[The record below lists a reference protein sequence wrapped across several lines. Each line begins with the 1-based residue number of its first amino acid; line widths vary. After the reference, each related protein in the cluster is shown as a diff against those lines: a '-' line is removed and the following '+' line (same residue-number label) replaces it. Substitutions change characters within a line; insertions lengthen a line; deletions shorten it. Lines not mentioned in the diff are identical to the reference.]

1 MMERVAEQEQLAQ
14 RPASFSYDRENPNA
28 KQENANA
35 ERANRAERRAAAKA
49 PASPVSPQAAKAAED
64 AGVTKPA
71 SGDLKPEQK
80 A

>member
-14 RPASFSYDRENPNA
+14 RPASFSYDRENPDA
-28 KQENANA
+28 KPNA
-35 ERANRAERRAAAKA
+35 ERANRAERRATAKA
-49 PASPVSPQAAKAAED
+49 PASPVSPQAPKAAED